1 MLREVPIYLGG
12 CTEGLVIINNAE
24 GSADLPWWDAR
35 RGLVIINNAEGKCR
49 STLADARRVW

>member
-24 GSADLPWWDAR
+24 GSADLPWWMH
-35 RGLVIINNAEGKCR
+35 GGFGNYK
-49 STLADARRVW
+49 